1 MPSQFFGLMIGYS
14 GLTAAQASSNTTANN
29 IANINTKG
37 YSRQELHQEAA
48 AALRTYTRYGMAG
61 SGVDAKSIDQIR
73 DQYIDMKWRI
83 NQTTLGEYSR
93 KNSYMGEIENYFTD
107 TTIVPGF
114 NSVYVEDF
122 YNALSK
128 LEDDPGSTT
137 TRQSF
142 IGAAS
147 SVVEYFQTMSTDL
160 SKTQEN
166 VNMEIKDVVD
176 KINSIAAQVA
186 SINKQIN
193 VIEIRGVVAN
203 ELRDQRNNLIDE
215 LSSYVDV
222 EVKEQ
227 EVYNY
232 ADPDNPTGAK
242 NYYVTIGGAYTLVD
256 SYEYEELECRARVEK
271 LNQSDIDGLYD
282 IYFKRTN
289 TKFAPLSEVLSGQLK
304 GLLELR
310 DGNNKEFFD
319 SKLKEDTAAGA
330 TSIEVVVPVDS
341 KLTDLNKCTLPDSGV
356 INVSGFDYLYDTWS
370 YAEVEDSSGNITYT
384 YTFNNLRYKDVNGEY
399 QNGLLEGMP
408 GDVTVRVGQ
417 SVDYMGIPYY
427 QSQMNEFVRQF
438 AAAFNNIESKGYD
451 LKGNYMGDTCFFRL
465 LDPEGE
471 QHELMQL
478 KDQRIVDGSETIGTG
493 VTSQNYY
500 TYNSL
505 TASNMVINLDI
516 LQDPSNMAT
525 TYNKE
530 ASSSVDAADLVKDLS
545 SLKTDKDRISFR
557 GCSSAEF
564 LQALLSDIALNKQ
577 SAKTFETNFTV
588 IGQVLENQRLSVSG
602 VDTDEEALNL
612 VKFQHAYE
620 LSAKVIQTMTEMY
633 DRLILNTGV

>member
-232 ADPDNPTGAK
+232 ADPENPTGAK

-271 LNQSDIDGLYD
+271 LNQSDIDGL
-282 IYFKRTN
+282 
-289 TKFAPLSEVLSGQLK
+289 
-304 GLLELR
+304 
-310 DGNNKEFFD
+310 
-319 SKLKEDTAAGA
+319 
-330 TSIEVVVPVDS
+330 
-341 KLTDLNKCTLPDSGV
+341 
-356 INVSGFDYLYDTWS
+356 
-370 YAEVEDSSGNITYT
+370 
-384 YTFNNLRYKDVNGEY
+384 
-399 QNGLLEGMP
+399 
-408 GDVTVRVGQ
+408 
-417 SVDYMGIPYY
+417 
-427 QSQMNEFVRQF
+427 
-438 AAAFNNIESKGYD
+438 
-451 LKGNYMGDTCFFRL
+451 
-465 LDPEGE
+465 
-471 QHELMQL
+471 
-478 KDQRIVDGSETIGTG
+478 
-493 VTSQNYY
+493 
-500 TYNSL
+500 
-505 TASNMVINLDI
+505 
-516 LQDPSNMAT
+516 
-525 TYNKE
+525 
-530 ASSSVDAADLVKDLS
+530 
-545 SLKTDKDRISFR
+545 
-557 GCSSAEF
+557 
-564 LQALLSDIALNKQ
+564 
-577 SAKTFETNFTV
+577 
-588 IGQVLENQRLSVSG
+588 
-602 VDTDEEALNL
+602 
-612 VKFQHAYE
+612 
-620 LSAKVIQTMTEMY
+620 
-633 DRLILNTGV
+633 

>member
-1 MPSQFFGLMIGYS
+1 MIGYS

-147 SVVEYFQTMSTDL
+147 SVVEYFQTMATDL

-203 ELRDQRNNLIDE
+203 ELRDQRNNLID
-215 LSSYVDV
+215 
-222 EVKEQ
+222 
-227 EVYNY
+227 
-232 ADPDNPTGAK
+232 
-242 NYYVTIGGAYTLVD
+242 
-256 SYEYEELECRARVEK
+256 
-271 LNQSDIDGLYD
+271 
-282 IYFKRTN
+282 
-289 TKFAPLSEVLSGQLK
+289 
-304 GLLELR
+304 
-310 DGNNKEFFD
+310 
-319 SKLKEDTAAGA
+319 
-330 TSIEVVVPVDS
+330 
-341 KLTDLNKCTLPDSGV
+341 
-356 INVSGFDYLYDTWS
+356 
-370 YAEVEDSSGNITYT
+370 
-384 YTFNNLRYKDVNGEY
+384 
-399 QNGLLEGMP
+399 
-408 GDVTVRVGQ
+408 
-417 SVDYMGIPYY
+417 
-427 QSQMNEFVRQF
+427 
-438 AAAFNNIESKGYD
+438 
-451 LKGNYMGDTCFFRL
+451 
-465 LDPEGE
+465 
-471 QHELMQL
+471 
-478 KDQRIVDGSETIGTG
+478 
-493 VTSQNYY
+493 
-500 TYNSL
+500 
-505 TASNMVINLDI
+505 
-516 LQDPSNMAT
+516 
-525 TYNKE
+525 
-530 ASSSVDAADLVKDLS
+530 
-545 SLKTDKDRISFR
+545 
-557 GCSSAEF
+557 
-564 LQALLSDIALNKQ
+564 
-577 SAKTFETNFTV
+577 
-588 IGQVLENQRLSVSG
+588 
-602 VDTDEEALNL
+602 
-612 VKFQHAYE
+612 
-620 LSAKVIQTMTEMY
+620 
-633 DRLILNTGV
+633 